1 MKKDD
6 WNIPS
11 KKEDNDKEAVIVM
24 KSLLEFDAQKRMTW
38 DEFSENEYVKSCLE
52 LAEELGIEE
61 DADDEEE

>member
-1 MKKDD
+1 MKG
-6 WNIPS
+6 
-11 KKEDNDKEAVIVM
+11 
-24 KSLLEFDAQKRMTW
+24 LLEFDAQKRMTW